1 MPFALIGFVLGYLKS
16 ENQNYLT
23 LLILVILC
31 MVFARSA
38 AMAFNRWLDR
48 DIDAKNPRTVIREIP
63 AGVISS
69 KNALLFVWINVILF
83 IVTTYF
89 INLLCFLLSPVALL
103 VILGYSYTKRF
114 TALCHI
120 VLGIGLGLAPVGA
133 YLAVTG
139 HFDWILLLLGFSVLC
154 WVAGF
159 DIIYALQDQDF
170 DKKNQL
176 HSIPETFGT
185 QKALYISRALHL
197 ISASL
202 LSFVV
207 YLTFE
212 SYPQVGWLSFLA
224 WGVFGTLL
232 IYQHS
237 LVKANDLSRIN
248 LAFFTT
254 NGVASVIFGC
264 LLIFDLLM

>member
-63 AGVISS
+63 AGIISS
-69 KNALLFVWINVILF
+69 KNALAFVLINVVLF
-83 IVTTYF
+83 ITTTYF

-120 VLGIGLGLAPVGA
+120 VLGIGLGLAPVGS

-139 HFDWILLLLGFSVLC
+139 HFDWIPVFLGFSVLC

-176 HSIPETFGT
+176 HSIPESFGT
-185 QKALYISRALHL
+185 QKALYISKGLHL
-197 ISASL
+197 LSASIL
-202 LSFVV
+202 LGVI
-207 YLTFE
+207 YLIFE
-212 SYPQVGWLSFLA
+212 TYPQVGWMSLLA
-224 WGVFGTLL
+224 WTVFSSLL
-232 IYQHS
+232 LYQHS
-237 LVKANDLSRIN
+237 LVKPNDLSRIN

-254 NGVASVIFGC
+254 NGIASVIFGC
-264 LLIFDLLM
+264 LLIFDLLV